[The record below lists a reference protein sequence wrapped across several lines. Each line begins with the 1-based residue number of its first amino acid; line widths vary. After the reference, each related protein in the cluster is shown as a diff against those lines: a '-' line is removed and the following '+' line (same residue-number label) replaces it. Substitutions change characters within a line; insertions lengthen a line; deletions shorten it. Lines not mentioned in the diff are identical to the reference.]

1 MVQAG
6 RHLFSAEDNDASGG
20 LALTAIGNAM
30 MCGMELK
37 LSASYDA
44 TPEEVFAIVT
54 DATFREQ
61 ACEKTKALSYDV
73 KVSESGGDT
82 VVRVQRELPSDN
94 VPDIARKFVGQTLTV
109 VQTETWHPAKADG
122 SRNADV
128 KGEIANTPVTL
139 KGTATISSDGAQTVQ
154 AITLDVK
161 VAIPL
166 IGRKIEPFVVD
177 AIRAG
182 LEKEHD
188 LGREWSNGTN

>member
-1 MVQAG
+1 
-6 RHLFSAEDNDASGG
+6 
-20 LALTAIGNAM
+20 M

-73 KVSESGGDT
+73 QVSESGGDT
-82 VVRVQRELPSDN
+82 IVRVSREMPSDD

-109 VQTETWHPAKADG
+109 VQTETWHPAGADG
-122 SRNADV
+122 SRRADV
-128 KGEIANTPVTL
+128 VGEIANTPVSL
-139 KGTATISSDGAQTVQ
+139 KGNASISAGGGQTVQ
-154 AITLDVK
+154 TIDLDVK

-177 AIRAG
+177 AIRSG
-182 LEKEHD
+182 LQKEHE
-188 LGREWSNGTN
+188 LGREWTKN